1 MMEEGT
7 GERRIL
13 KRSQYSTS
21 EAGSEVTVGAR
32 PGKESTAPRVV
43 HLDTPESRKFAD
55 AQSVEQDLAYAVDA
69 LSALLDDGQIPGGS
83 LIARSLLVA
92 ALVAYARC
100 FTTGVRRRY
109 SLDVQRIEAMDAGA
123 AAYHRWLLAVRNKY
137 IAHSVNAYEQGIPG
151 LLLSPP
157 ESGVRMILG
166 CSFLRSEFVGL
177 AKQDVEQAIRFVS
190 QVRALVDDDLVGM
203 EDAMLVAARALPI
216 DEVYALPPPK
226 LVTISPDQ
234 ANQPRRA

>member
-1 MMEEGT
+1 MTRGA
-7 GERRIL
+7 GARRIL

-21 EAGSEVTVGAR
+21 EAGAEVTVGAG

-43 HLDTPESRKFAD
+43 HFDTPESRKFAD
-55 AQSVEQDLAYAVDA
+55 AQSVEQDLAYAVEA
-69 LSALLDDGQIPGGS
+69 LSALLNEGQIPSGS

-109 SLDVQRIEAMDAGA
+109 SLDLRRVEAMDAGA
-123 AAYHRWLLAVRNKY
+123 TAYHHWLLDVRNKY
-137 IAHSVNAYEQGIPG
+137 IAHSVNAYEQGVPG

-157 ESGVRMILG
+157 ESSVRMILG

-177 AKQDVEQAIRFVS
+177 AKQDIEQAIKFVS
-190 QVRALVDDDLVGM
+190 RVHALVDDDLVGI
-203 EDAMLVAARALPI
+203 EDAMLTAARARPI
-216 DEVYALPPPK
+216 DEIYALPPPK

-234 ANQPRRA
+234 ANRPRRL